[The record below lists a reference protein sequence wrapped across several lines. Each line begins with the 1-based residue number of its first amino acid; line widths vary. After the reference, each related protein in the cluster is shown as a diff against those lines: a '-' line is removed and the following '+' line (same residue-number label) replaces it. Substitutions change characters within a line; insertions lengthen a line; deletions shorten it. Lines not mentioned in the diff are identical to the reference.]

1 MFLLSVTRSSSRRHR
16 KDTEKS
22 RHSFR
27 RHRVWL
33 KGARFRLSRR
43 HRGTGVQRGSR
54 VPHPLKQET
63 GSSGP
68 LPQRGPRVP
77 TRRKQETGY
86 SGPLPERGPR
96 VPSQQ
101 GLSHGYPTQGVTRES
116 PTAIC
121 PGPTPTQ
128 GSEAPGVQQKGG
140 GGGGRDTV
148 SVCQADRLG
157 SRGQNVETSIS
168 GSCWCGGHEAQ
179 RTSRQRPPTIVA
191 GAERRQ
197 SLRRLHV
204 AHPVL
209 DHGVG
214 CLAVAGMVGRRRAG
228 GAPTPALEAH

>member
-1 MFLLSVTRSSSRRHR
+1 MFLLSRHAVLIAEAPVGYR
-16 KDTEKS
+16 KVAALPLEASDMATGCPGPALTE
-22 RHSFR
+22 
-27 RHRVWL
+27 
-33 KGARFRLSRR
+33 AP
-43 HRGTGVQRGSR
+43 GVQRVPR
-54 VPHPLKQET
+54 VPALGNKK
-63 GSSGP
+63 
-68 LPQRGPRVP
+68 RGPRVP
-77 TRRKQETGY
+77 SHNGVLGSPPCRKQETGY

-121 PGPTPTQ
+121 PGPTPT
-128 GSEAPGVQQKGG
+128 
-140 GGGGRDTV
+140 
-148 SVCQADRLG
+148 
-157 SRGQNVETSIS
+157 QNVETSIS

-209 DHGVG
+209 DHGVDG
-214 CLAVAGMVGRRRAG
+214 FAVACLVGIRRVV
-228 GAPTPALEAH
+228 GAPTSALEAR

>member
-1 MFLLSVTRSSSRRHR
+1 MA
-16 KDTEKS
+16 KGCPIPA
-22 RHSFR
+22 
-27 RHRVWL
+27 L
-33 KGARFRLSRR
+33 KEAPGDG
-43 HRGTGVQRGSR
+43 GTKGFSG
-54 VPHPLKQET
+54 PHPVKQET

-179 RTSRQRPPTIVA
+179 RTSRQRPPTIGA

-209 DHGVG
+209 DHGVDG
-214 CLAVAGMVGRRRAG
+214 FAVACLVGIRRAG
-228 GAPTPALEAH
+228 GAPTSALEAR